1 MHCYS
6 VCRFILLP
14 YEQAKEIFIQTSPLW
29 MGMDTCHVAGLGDC
43 LRPVTINYPQCTFAA
58 HQESNAIRFLLLPGN
73 DLSINNFV
81 DFNYCQTIAKTKM
94 ALG

>member
-43 LRPVTINYPQCTFAA
+43 LRPITTHYLQCIFAA
-58 HQESNAIRFLLLPGN
+58 HQEPNTIRFLLLPGN
-73 DLSINNFV
+73 DLLINNFI
-81 DFNYCQTIAKTKM
+81 DSHYRQTITKTKM